1 MWERISAAWC
11 RKMHDEAM
19 WPMHGRYI
27 CRKCL
32 REHRVTWEGSYSE
45 PSALVESHQ
54 PAAGTA
60 SASMDACA

>member
-1 MWERISAAWC
+1 MWERVLAAWC

-19 WPMHGRYI
+19 WPMHGRYV

-32 REHRVTWEGSYSE
+32 REHRVVWESKSQAAE
-45 PSALVESHQ
+45 Q
-54 PAAGTA
+54 PVRASRTAA

>member
-1 MWERISAAWC
+1 MWERILAAWC
-11 RKMHDEAM
+11 RKMHNEAM

-32 REHRVTWEGSYSE
+32 REHRVVWEGSYRE
-45 PSALVESHQ
+45 APLADSHR
-54 PAAGTA
+54 PASSTA